1 MRFLHTADWHLGKL
15 FGQRYMTEDQRH
27 VLKELIA
34 LSVDEGVQAVVIAGD
49 IYDRAV
55 PPAEAV
61 ELFSETLAKL
71 SGTGIAVLYI
81 AGNHD
86 SASRLD
92 FGREL
97 LTASGVYVRALTQA
111 EAAPVV
117 LEDAAGPVAFSLL
130 PFATPTDVRQAFQVP
145 REEPRSYDG
154 AMERQVRAA
163 LSAVPRGCRS
173 VAVAHAFVAGGMA
186 SSSER
191 PLSVGGTDQV
201 RPALFR
207 QFCYTALGHLH
218 GPQRAGAEN
227 IRYAGSLLKYSF
239 DEAMQ
244 QKGVLLVDL
253 AADGKAEVRA
263 IPLHPRHDVRII
275 RGTMEEL
282 RRPDFDALDHEDY
295 VRVDLLD
302 ADTILNAY
310 DKLTA
315 IYPNLFALTRPN
327 WQAAPAEELTVRPR
341 GERVSEQHLFRD
353 FYEEMTKEP
362 LTPAQE
368 AYLAGCLEALARE
381 EREAR

>member
-71 SGTGIAVLYI
+71 SEAGIAVLYI

-117 LEDAAGPVAFSLL
+117 LEDASGPVAFSLL

-145 REEPRSYDG
+145 REEPLSYDG

-263 IPLHPRHDVRII
+263 IPLHPRHDVRIV

-368 AYLAGCLEALARE
+368 AYLADCLEALARD

>member
-71 SGTGIAVLYI
+71 SEAGIAVLYI

-111 EAAPVV
+111 EAAPVA

-145 REEPRSYDG
+145 REEPLSYDG

-173 VAVAHAFVAGGMA
+173 VAVAHAFVAGGMT

-263 IPLHPRHDVRII
+263 IPLHPRHDVRIV

-302 ADTILNAY
+302 EDTILNAY

-368 AYLAGCLEALARE
+368 AYLADCLEAFARE

>member
-71 SGTGIAVLYI
+71 SEAGIAVLYI

-97 LTASGVYVRALTQA
+97 LTASGVYVRALTQT

-145 REEPRSYDG
+145 REEPLSYDG

-263 IPLHPRHDVRII
+263 IPLHPRHDVRIV

-282 RRPDFDALDHEDY
+282 RRPDFDALYHEDY

-368 AYLAGCLEALARE
+368 AYLADCLEVLARE